1 MYSKTDIDLLASK
14 SGFIRDNLEKVLR
27 LCEILQFITDNP
39 QTAGNLALKGGT
51 AINLVVF
58 DLPRLSVDIDLDFT
72 KNCSREEMLEV
83 RKSINTDIINYMSTQ
98 GYNLSPSTKNPHT
111 LDSWV
116 FYYRNVAGNKDN
128 IKIEINYSMRN
139 HVLPIIVH
147 NVKLKDIPISISAR
161 VLSPIEL
168 FASKI
173 KALIERTAPRD
184 LFDVYNMI
192 ENNVIQEID
201 YPLLRKIVLFY
212 LAVGGSKP
220 PSVEYKLDSIESMN
234 YFQIKRKLIPVLKKG
249 EQFNFEK
256 AKIEVK
262 AFIASLMVLNEEEK
276 AFVNKFQAKIYE
288 PQLLFESNEIL
299 ERIISHPMAI
309 WKCTPK

>member
-1 MYSKTDIDLLASK
+1 MFSKTDIDSLASK

-39 QTAGNLALKGGT
+39 LTARNLALKGGT

-58 DLPRLSVDIDLDFT
+58 EMPRLSVDIDLDFT
-72 KNCSREEMLEV
+72 KNCSREDMLEI
-83 RKSINTDIINYMSTQ
+83 RENINTDIINFMSTQ

-116 FYYRNVAGNKDN
+116 FYYKNVAGNKDN

-139 HVLPIIVH
+139 HVLPIVFH
-147 NVKLKDIPISISAR
+147 NVKLKDIPISILVR
-161 VLSPIEL
+161 VLSPVEL

-192 ENNVIQEID
+192 ENNVILEND
-201 YPLLRKIVLFY
+201 FPLLRKIVLFY
-212 LAVGGSKP
+212 LAVGGNKP
-220 PSVEYKLDSIESMN
+220 PDEEYNLDTIESMN

-249 EQFNFEK
+249 DQFNFEK
-256 AKIEVK
+256 AKVEVK
-262 AFIASLMVLNEEEK
+262 AFIASLMVLNEEERE
-276 AFVNKFQAKIYE
+276 FVAKFRSKIYE
-288 PQLLFESNEIL
+288 PNLLFEDKEII
-299 ERIISHPMAI
+299 ERIINHPMAI
-309 WKCTPK
+309 WKCTTQ